1 MKLKYRIFYRLSL
14 LCFIVIGIWSVG
26 FYFVMVDEINDE
38 TDDYLEEQA
47 QRIIR
52 GFVAQNTPM
61 QSGNNN
67 NIYQIKQITKEQFE
81 RLPTARFYDEM
92 IYIPEKQEDEP
103 ARTFQLLFKN
113 DSSHYSLVVSIPTIE
128 KHDLRES
135 IFHSL
140 LFLLFSLIVV
150 LVVSI
155 LFLFNKEM
163 SPLYKL
169 LDWLKTYRIGDKTAI
184 PKIKNTVAEFHELYS
199 ALDKSTGINEKIF
212 EQQKQFI
219 GNASH
224 ELQTPLARVKN
235 QIELLLEKEDIDEQ
249 QAEALLKI
257 LNNINGIIKTN
268 KTLLFLS
275 KIENNQFLE
284 STAVNFNEI
293 IRTLSG
299 DFAEAYGNLNISTEI
314 IEQAVFVEKMNDV
327 LANAIVVNLLKN
339 AYVHNVSGGKII
351 IKISDSLISFA
362 NTGSSPELDV
372 GKIFKRFYK
381 AGNNEHSSGLGLAIV
396 DSICKFYNFSLN
408 YKYAD
413 TLHVFEISNRQKD

>member
-1 MKLKYRIFYRLSL
+1 
-14 LCFIVIGIWSVG
+14 
-26 FYFVMVDEINDE
+26 
-38 TDDYLEEQA
+38 
-47 QRIIR
+47 
-52 GFVAQNTPM
+52 
-61 QSGNNN
+61 
-67 NIYQIKQITKEQFE
+67 
-81 RLPTARFYDEM
+81 M

-113 DSSHYSLVVSIPTIE
+113 DSGHYLLAVSIPTIE
-128 KHDLRES
+128 KHDLKES
-135 IFHSL
+135 IFHAS
-140 LFLLFSLIVV
+140 LFLLFSLLVV

-155 LFLFNKEM
+155 LFLFKREM

-184 PKIKNTVAEFHELYS
+184 PKTENTVTEFHELYS
-199 ALDKSTGINEKIF
+199 ALDKSTRINEEIF

-235 QIELLLEKEDIDEQ
+235 QIELLLEKEDIDEP
-249 QAEALLKI
+249 QAEMLLKI

-284 STAVNFNEI
+284 STRVNFNEI
-293 IRTLSG
+293 IRTLSE
-299 DFAEAYGNLNISTEI
+299 DFSEAYGNLNISTEI
-314 IEQAVFVEKMNDV
+314 IEQAVFIENMNDV

-339 AYVHNVSGGKII
+339 ACVHNVSGGKII
-351 IKISDSLISFA
+351 IKISDCLISFA
-362 NTGSSPELDV
+362 NTGNDSELDAK
-372 GKIFKRFYK
+372 KIFNRFYK
-381 AGNNEHSSGLGLAIV
+381 AGSSEHSSGLGLAIV

-408 YKYAD
+408 YRYDNA
-413 TLHVFEISNRQKD
+413 LHVFEVSKC